1 MTAPVSGTA
10 EETKAAFET
19 YQAYFGSYKI
29 DEKEQVVTHIVTQAL
44 LPNWVDS
51 QQRRY
56 YKFQDGKLILRTPP
70 FMIGGKLV
78 AGVLV
83 WEKIKL
89 QKE

>member
-1 MTAPVSGTA
+1 MSCVSS
-10 EETKAAFET
+10 KALQRQQMRKAI
-19 YQAYFGSYKI
+19 GSYKI
-29 DEKEQVVTHIVTQAL
+29 DEKEHVVTHIVTQAL
-44 LPNWVDS
+44 LPNWVGS

-70 FMIGGKLV
+70 FTIGGKLV
-78 AGVLV
+78 TGVLV